1 MSEPVQTLLNAAYE
15 ARAAGQ
21 RAQGRQG
28 YDDAL
33 SAARQVGDARAVAHA
48 LRHVSDMDR
57 EDGRSIDALE
67 AAREAVALYRSLG
80 EAAALDLANAL
91 RLQALA
97 QDELGQPSETIWSEA
112 RRLFLSLKVEAGV
125 SECEQRL
132 AGRHG
137 ASGPGS
143 AP

>member
-1 MSEPVQTLLNAAYE
+1 VSEPVQTLLNAAYE

-21 RAQGRQG
+21 RAQGRQAYG
-28 YDDAL
+28 DAL
-33 SAARQVGDARAVAHA
+33 SAARQVDDVRALAHA

-67 AAREAVALYRSLG
+67 AAREAVALYRPWG
-80 EAAALDLANAL
+80 EAAALELANAL

-97 QDELGQPSETIWSEA
+97 QDDLGQPSEAIWGEA
-112 RRLFLSLKVEAGV
+112 RLLFLSLKVEAGV
-125 SECEQRL
+125 SECDQRL
-132 AGRHG
+132 PERHR